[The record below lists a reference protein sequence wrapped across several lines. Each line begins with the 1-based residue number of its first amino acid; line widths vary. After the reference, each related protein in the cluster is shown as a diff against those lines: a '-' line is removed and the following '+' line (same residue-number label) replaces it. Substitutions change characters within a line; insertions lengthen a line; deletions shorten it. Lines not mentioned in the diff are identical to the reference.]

1 MEDNNDILELKEQLA
16 ALQARL
22 DREVELK
29 DETIRKALD
38 HSIARFRSLGNKG
51 FYMCLFSTVIVLII
65 LYVQKVSVPLFI
77 CTLVFMALNLYISY
91 ILKEKY
97 TIIDS
102 SDSLVTTSRKVLD
115 FKKYNRKSTL
125 YMSPLALI
133 WALWYAYE
141 LGSMSGLET
150 FGDFLPLLIS
160 LTVGGLIG
168 GCIGYFSL
176 YKPSMK
182 EADRI
187 AEQIKKLNQ

>member
-97 TIIDS
+97 TVIDS

-125 YMSPLALI
+125 YMSPLVLI
-133 WALWYAYE
+133 WAVWYAYE
-141 LGSMSGLET
+141 LGSMNGLET

-168 GCIGYFSL
+168 GCIVFFGF

-187 AEQIKKLNQ
+187 AEQIKDLNQ

>member
-125 YMSPLALI
+125 YMSPLVLI
-133 WALWYAYE
+133 WVLWYAYE
-141 LGSMSGLET
+141 LGSMNGLET

-160 LTVGGLIG
+160 LTVGCLIG
-168 GCIGYFSL
+168 GCIGFFGF

-187 AEQIKKLNQ
+187 AEQIKDLNQ

>member
-38 HSIARFRSLGNKG
+38 HSIARFRSLGNKV

-102 SDSLVTTSRKVLD
+102 SDNLVTTSRKVLD

-141 LGSMSGLET
+141 LGSMNGLKT

-168 GCIGYFSL
+168 GCIGYFGL

-187 AEQIKKLNQ
+187 AEQIKDLNQ